1 MPPGCSSASS
11 TNFVVFM
18 QTMMIIAATS
28 TLLISCLRRQKHPQT
43 PQSSGVNT
51 ALENTAT
58 ERSEE
63 SFAGLRRVRE
73 RGVEKYAKKWPRSR
87 EEKKLPRTEITQQS
101 TAAPSDLQTCP
112 SRELTRTKT
121 ISTEM
126 TTEGTCN
133 VRSAVTCSTYQPP
146 PAPPR
151 DVAKD
156 RARAKNALQ
165 LLCQREKNKES
176 ETSESQPISNFFG
189 VASAGRRHSSEHR
202 EAEEIPRISQV
213 AGVPRRPEVA

>member
-1 MPPGCSSASS
+1 MPPGCSSASL

-28 TLLISCLRRQKHPQT
+28 TLLILCLRRQKHPQT

-51 ALENTAT
+51 AT

-63 SFAGLRRVRE
+63 SFAGLLRVQE

-87 EEKKLPRTEITQQS
+87 EEKKLPLTEITQQS
-101 TAAPSDLQTCP
+101 AAALSDLQTCP
-112 SRELTRTKT
+112 SREFTHTKT

-126 TTEGTCN
+126 TTEETFN
-133 VRSAVTCSTYQPP
+133 VKSSVTCSTYQPP

-156 RARAKNALQ
+156 RTRAKNALQ

-176 ETSESQPISNFFG
+176 ERVSPSPTYL
-189 VASAGRRHSSEHR
+189 RRTTTLK
-202 EAEEIPRISQV
+202 
-213 AGVPRRPEVA
+213 